1 MLLFIVKI
9 VGLFGPLL
17 YLQDF
22 DHTCLI
28 FVFSSTKSTSY
39 RLIVLSYVLLLETG
53 IKSISSLCQLFLK
66 TINSKNV
73 KATNYVFTAVFS
85 FKKII

>member
-28 FVFSSTKSTSY
+28 FVFSSTKSTSF
-39 RLIVLSYVLLLETG
+39 
-53 IKSISSLCQLFLK
+53 SIELC
-66 TINSKNV
+66 TTPRNRN
-73 KATNYVFTAVFS
+73 
-85 FKKII
+85 